1 MELQDRQD
9 DFKSRGAALFVLGS
23 KPETVDMAKEKVTEH
38 LITYPILY
46 DADTSVARKV
56 GLWSDRM
63 DMPFMGY
70 VVIDKSGRVAA
81 ADQVLSEAKGAAPKN
96 ISEILNA
103 LDATRKAAAV
113 P

>member
-9 DFKSRGAALFVLGS
+9 YFKSRGAALFVLGS

-38 LITYPILY
+38 RITYPILY

-56 GLWSDRM
+56 SLWSDRM

-70 VVIDKSGRVAA
+70 VVIDKAGRVAA

-103 LDATRKAAAV
+103 LDGTRKAAAV

>member
-38 LITYPILY
+38 RLTYPILY

-56 GLWSDRM
+56 GLWSD
-63 DMPFMGY
+63 PSHLG
-70 VVIDKSGRVAA
+70 
-81 ADQVLSEAKGAAPKN
+81 
-96 ISEILNA
+96 
-103 LDATRKAAAV
+103 
-113 P
+113 